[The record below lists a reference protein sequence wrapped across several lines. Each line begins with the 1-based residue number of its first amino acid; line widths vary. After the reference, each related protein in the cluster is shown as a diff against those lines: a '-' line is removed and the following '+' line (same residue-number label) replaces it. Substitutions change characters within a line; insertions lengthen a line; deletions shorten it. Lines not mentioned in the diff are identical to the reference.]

1 MGNVTEGYYALLL
14 GSSSGGCVNVNFR
27 IEMSTE
33 RKRGRVGKTCCR
45 GIYIYKKKN
54 CARKQQ
60 TEVTFFSIPCGSFPN
75 PLFQLLLSKWLGGL
89 PLFTHSFLLSSI
101 SMWFPF
107 APDDTEEIVKF
118 YFIFSSSFF
127 ILFDFASR
135 VFRPVYVIRFLLYY
149 KFSSF
154 LSHDFLFYPEIS
166 KVMNGTG
173 GGERC
178 FSALFPHL
186 SNAVKHVRKRTQPG
200 KYPPTTWAYMT
211 TTKFGV
217 FLTMFPV
224 SGGEG
229 KKTTTWQ

>member
-1 MGNVTEGYYALLL
+1 MASNQTVQGV
-14 GSSSGGCVNVNFR
+14 SWP
-27 IEMSTE
+27 
-33 RKRGRVGKTCCR
+33 VGQWRLTWKKDCQNLTKQ
-45 GIYIYKKKN
+45 YTLNIYKKKN

-154 LSHDFLFYPEIS
+154 LSHDFLFLPRDF
-166 KVMNGTG
+166 KGD
-173 GGERC
+173 ER
-178 FSALFPHL
+178 H
-186 SNAVKHVRKRTQPG
+186 RWG
-200 KYPPTTWAYMT
+200 WE
-211 TTKFGV
+211 V
-217 FLTMFPV
+217 FLSSFSPSVKCSQTR
-224 SGGEG
+224 
-229 KKTTTWQ
+229 KKTYATR